1 MTYANVTK
9 VSPLAERLA
18 NQICTLIY
26 EALDRDAALR
36 ASSTSTSPL
45 APAELFPSIPPSPYL
60 LPNELYELYDETD
73 SYSPADEPPSQA
85 SVTDQELPN
94 QPRLPSYRLRVRNT
108 SLRFSSA
115 LRAYRIHIWCA
126 RRATLVPTS
135 WLAGLVDFRDA
146 G

>member
-18 NQICTLIY
+18 NQICTLIC

-36 ASSTSTSPL
+36 ASSTSISPS

-73 SYSPADEPPSQA
+73 SPADYSAIDEPPSQA
-85 SVTDQELPN
+85 SVTNQELPN
-94 QPRLPSYRLRVRNT
+94 
-108 SLRFSSA
+108 
-115 LRAYRIHIWCA
+115 
-126 RRATLVPTS
+126 
-135 WLAGLVDFRDA
+135 
-146 G
+146 

>member
-1 MTYANVTK
+1 MAYETVAK
-9 VSPLAERLA
+9 ELA
-18 NQICTLIY
+18 NQICTLIC

-45 APAELFPSIPPSPYL
+45 APVELFPSIPPSPYL

-73 SYSPADEPPSQA
+73 SPADYSAVDEPPSQA

-115 LRAYRIHIWCA
+115 LRAHRIHIWCA

>member
-18 NQICTLIY
+18 NQICTLIC

-60 LPNELYELYDETD
+60 LANELYELYDETD

-85 SVTDQELPN
+85 SVTDQELPD

-108 SLRFSSA
+108 SLRFSST